1 MDWVIVAATVVIA
14 CSALA
19 SLWLTW
25 RLSQDNRALRRA
37 GTEPEVVAYL
47 GLDPRSGFL
56 VNLVLENVGQGPA
69 CDVEFFV
76 DADPKD
82 FADHKVMYVTAGTTR
97 KVKSLLPQA
106 ERVERL
112 IGVGNRL
119 FSEDEEARLQPF
131 RVEVS
136 YSNLRGVP
144 IGPRKY
150 VLDIAELGGAVQSAP
165 TEERLAD
172 SLEKIERHLGH
183 FSTGFQ
189 RLRVETITTAERRA
203 EEEERRARRRE
214 KSATTEVD
222 GNKAS

>member
-25 RLSQDNRALRRA
+25 RLSQDNRALRRV

-82 FADHKVMYVTAGTTR
+82 FADHEVMYVTAGTTR
-97 KVKSLLPQA
+97 KVRSLLPQA

-112 IGVGNRL
+112 MGVENRL

-144 IGPRKY
+144 IGPREY
-150 VLDIAELGGAVQSAP
+150 VLDIAELGGAVQSTP
-165 TEERLAD
+165 TERRLAD
-172 SLEKIERHLGH
+172 SLERIERHLGH
-183 FSTGFQ
+183 FSTGFH
-189 RLRVETITTAERRA
+189 RLRVETITTAELRA
-203 EEEERRARRRE
+203 EEERRARWRE
-214 KSATTEVD
+214 ESATTEVD

>member
-1 MDWVIVAATVVIA
+1 MDWVIVAATVTIA

-47 GLDPRSGFL
+47 GLDQSSGFL

-82 FADHKVMYVTAGTTR
+82 FADHGVMYVTAGTTR
-97 KVKSLLPQA
+97 KVRSLLPQA

-112 IGVGNRL
+112 MGVGNRL
-119 FSEDEEARLQPF
+119 FGEDEEARLQPF

-144 IGPRKY
+144 IGPREY
-150 VLDIAELGGAVQSAP
+150 VLDIAELGGAVQSDAHREA
-165 TEERLAD
+165 TRRLLGAD
-172 SLEKIERHLGH
+172 REALGKLL
-183 FSTGFQ
+183 Q
-189 RLRVETITTAERRA
+189 RLPPLA
-203 EEEERRARRRE
+203 
-214 KSATTEVD
+214 
-222 GNKAS
+222 G